1 MNAPSRGQYRQRPS
15 GRREPGTEDLR
26 NQCGWNPEVRARVER
41 SSVLGFK
48 GLGLTGESLLVG
60 RDMFYSS
67 KASFD
72 FCVEDGVKGPEWQRG
87 GWTGR
92 GPLETVLP
100 PGGAFSEPLPILIP

>member
-26 NQCGWNPEVRARVER
+26 NQCGWNPEVRARVE
-41 SSVLGFK
+41 SSALGFK

-60 RDMFYSS
+60 RDKFYSS

-72 FCVEDGVKGPEWQRG
+72 LCVWRMG
-87 GWTGR
+87 
-92 GPLETVLP
+92 
-100 PGGAFSEPLPILIP
+100 